1 MRLPS
6 LSLVIGGASSG
17 KSAFAERLVHAA
29 GLTKTYLATAQ
40 AFDDEMR
47 RKIALHQARR
57 SGQGWR
63 VIEAPIKAA
72 PVLAAMGRE
81 EIALVDCAT
90 LWLTNVMLAEMDWD
104 KQATGLIGAMTE
116 SAAPVIVV
124 TNEVGQGIVP
134 ETRLGRRFLTA
145 QGLLNQRLAA
155 EADLVVQIIAGL
167 PQVLKGTLPEGEPR
181 W

>member
-29 GLTKTYLATAQ
+29 GLAKVYLATAQ

-47 RKIALHQARR
+47 SKIALHQARR
-57 SGQGWR
+57 AGQGWR
-63 VIEAPIKAA
+63 VIEAPIEAA
-72 PVLAAMGRE
+72 PALAAMGRE
-81 EIALVDCAT
+81 DIALVDCAT
-90 LWLTNVMLAEMDWD
+90 LWLTNIMLAEMDWD
-104 KQATGLIGAMTE
+104 QQATGLIGAMTGT
-116 SAAPVIVV
+116 AAPVIVV

-155 EADLVVQIIAGL
+155 KADLVVQITAGL
-167 PQVLKGTLPEGEPR
+167 PQVLKGALPEGVPR
-181 W
+181 